1 MIQPNFGI
9 LIILAG
15 NICPNA
21 TTTITSALY
30 VLNSSTNA
38 SSLAL
43 SGCKTVIP
51 CATASSLTG
60 EKTSDLLL
68 PFGLSGCVTTAAT
81 SCPASIIALSVPTAK
96 SGVPIN
102 TTRILFPFSLIIL
115 QHHL

>member
-1 MIQPNFGI
+1 M
-9 LIILAG
+9 LAG
-15 NICPNA
+15 SICPNA

-60 EKTSDLLL
+60 EKTSD
-68 PFGLSGCVTTAAT
+68 
-81 SCPASIIALSVPTAK
+81 
-96 SGVPIN
+96 
-102 TTRILFPFSLIIL
+102 
-115 QHHL
+115 